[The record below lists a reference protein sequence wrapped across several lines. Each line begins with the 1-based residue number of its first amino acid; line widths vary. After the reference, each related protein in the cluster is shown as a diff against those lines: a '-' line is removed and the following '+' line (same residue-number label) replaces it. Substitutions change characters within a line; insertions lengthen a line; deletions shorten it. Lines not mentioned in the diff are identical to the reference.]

1 MQAGAEDGLKPV
13 GLGARDTLRLEARMP
28 LYGQELGE
36 DISPYE
42 AGLGWAVSLDKG
54 EFIGREAMARVKAD
68 GAPRRTVG
76 FRMTERS
83 GAPRPL
89 FIVKAGDRPTGY
101 VTSGAYSP
109 SLGVNIG
116 LALIERGDAGVGKP
130 LSVIIRDR
138 PVSAVQ
144 VKTPFYKRERST

>member
-1 MQAGAEDGLKPV
+1 M
-13 GLGARDTLRLEARMP
+13 
-28 LYGQELGE
+28 
-36 DISPYE
+36 

-54 EFIGREAMARVKAD
+54 EFIGREAMARVKSE

-83 GAPRPL
+83 GAPRTH
-89 FIVKAGDRPTGY
+89 FSVEVQDRPTGY

-109 SLGVNIG
+109 TLGVNIG

-138 PVSAVQ
+138 PVSAVR